1 MTGTATRPMWLLDT
15 NILSNVIKQ
24 PDGVVGQRLR
34 VLSEQFPGAMVTS
47 VVVECELSFGAL
59 RVNSAALTGK
69 IFNLLQLI
77 PALTLNPDVVSH
89 YAITRAH
96 LERQGTPIGPND
108 MLIAAHAL
116 ALGATLVSGDAEF
129 TRVPGLQVEN
139 WLLENPKIS
148 SNH

>member
-1 MTGTATRPMWLLDT
+1 MWLLDT
-15 NILSNVIKQ
+15 NILANVIKQ
-24 PDGVVGQRLR
+24 PDGVVGQRMR

-108 MLIAAHAL
+108 TLIAAHAL
-116 ALGATLVSGDAEF
+116 ALGATLVTADAEF
-129 TRVPGLQVEN
+129 ARVPGLRVEN
-139 WLLENPKIS
+139 WLLEDPKIP